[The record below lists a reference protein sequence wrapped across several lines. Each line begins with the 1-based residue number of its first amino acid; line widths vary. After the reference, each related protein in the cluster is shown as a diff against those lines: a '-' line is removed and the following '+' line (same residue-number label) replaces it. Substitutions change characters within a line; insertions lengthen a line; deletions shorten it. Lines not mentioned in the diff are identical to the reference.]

1 MILNDSI
8 ENNKNED
15 DEELKKIRAK
25 RLEELKMAFEGSSG
39 GTGGSGD
46 DWPDEPVVL
55 TEQNFDDFV
64 KKYPFIV
71 IDCWAPWCGPCRM
84 VAPAVEE
91 LAKEH
96 KGKLVFGKLN
106 TDENQSIAMK
116 YNIMSIPTFLIFK
129 DGELIARPVGA
140 MPKPALESTIME
152 HMK

>member
-1 MILNDSI
+1 VVILKDS
-8 ENNKNED
+8 NEKED
-15 DEELKKIRAK
+15 NEELKKIRAK
-25 RLEELKMAFEGSSG
+25 RLEELKMAFEGNSG
-39 GTGGSGD
+39 SSGD

-55 TEQNFDDFV
+55 TEQNFDDFI

-84 VAPAVEE
+84 VAPVVEE
-91 LAKEH
+91 LAKEN

-106 TDENQSIAMK
+106 TDENQNIAMK

-140 MPKPALESTIME
+140 MPKPALESTIIE